1 MKVTSTTNQQI
12 ASKIQHDLS
21 DIKSV
26 AKTIEAPSFQ
36 ERLEGLQNVANA
48 QNNAAELAKALNL
61 VQHLAKVMV
70 SQQVI
75 RSLSIDVKR
84 EE

>member
-26 AKTIEAPSFQ
+26 SEKTIEAPSFQ
-36 ERLEGLQNVANA
+36 ERLGEG
-48 QNNAAELAKALNL
+48 
-61 VQHLAKVMV
+61 
-70 SQQVI
+70 S
-75 RSLSIDVKR
+75 
-84 EE
+84 

>member
-26 AKTIEAPSFQ
+26 SEKTIEAPSFQ
-36 ERLEGLQNVANA
+36 ERLGGLQNVANA
-48 QNNAAELAKALNL
+48 QNNAANWQKALNL
-61 VQHLAKVMV
+61 VQNMT
-70 SQQVI
+70 
-75 RSLSIDVKR
+75 
-84 EE
+84 